1 VESVSDPAKLQTG
14 HCLRS
19 TTAVI
24 HFHTLARVS
33 TRQTTARWHLGQRAQ
48 THMTTKLATA
58 SPRRNG
64 LRRPEPSK
72 SPTPET
78 MKAAAGSSYRQ
89 R

>member
-1 VESVSDPAKLQTG
+1 MESVSDPANLQTG

-48 THMTTKLATA
+48 MHITTKLVTA
-58 SPRRNG
+58 RPSRNG
-64 LRRPEPSK
+64 LRRPAPNS